1 MSINI
6 SWKSKNKKE
15 LLLLKERNACEN
27 DVLISYKNKRKSVSF
42 VENLYQNPKFDL
54 ELNWLIRI
62 STKNLLYHV
71 MFDWKMKSIRIC
83 LIPKEIIEKYQ
94 RLVI

>member
-1 MSINI
+1 
-6 SWKSKNKKE
+6 
-15 LLLLKERNACEN
+15 
-27 DVLISYKNKRKSVSF
+27 
-42 VENLYQNPKFDL
+42 
-54 ELNWLIRI
+54 
-62 STKNLLYHV
+62 LYHV

>member
-54 ELNWLIRI
+54 ELN
-62 STKNLLYHV
+62 
-71 MFDWKMKSIRIC
+71 
-83 LIPKEIIEKYQ
+83 
-94 RLVI
+94 